1 MRVVTN
7 RLEQWLAWHLW
18 ATLLDESRS
27 GKSPA
32 AGEGVFQALM
42 ETNSIPIDAV
52 SSVLRPSVVAFAAHL
67 PFASPNRVEPGDV
80 QKAAPDADMPA
91 SVPGEYRAL
100 LDRAARQYG
109 LAPRLLAAVVEVES
123 GFRPNAVSPKGAKG
137 LMQLT
142 DATARAMGVSDPFDP
157 AANIMGGAK
166 YLSQLIRRYGGDV
179 AVALAAYNAGPGR
192 IDRAG
197 VRTAADLDARA
208 HLLPQETVDY
218 VQKVWRAA
226 FASI

>member
-1 MRVVTN
+1 MRVVTS
-7 RLEQWLAWHLW
+7 RLEQWLVWHLW

-32 AGEGVFQALM
+32 AGEGVFQALL
-42 ETNSIPIDAV
+42 ETASFSTNSVA
-52 SSVLRPSVVAFAAHL
+52 SVLRPSVTAFAVHL
-67 PFASPNRVEPGDV
+67 PFAPPEGVEPGDV
-80 QKAAPDADMPA
+80 QKAAPDADVPA
-91 SVPGEYRAL
+91 SVPDEYRAL

-109 LAPRLLAAVVEVES
+109 LDPRLLAAVVEVES
-123 GFRPNAVSPKGAKG
+123 GFRPDAVSPKGAKG

-157 AANIMGGAK
+157 AANVMGGAK

-197 VRTAADLDARA
+197 VRTAADLAARA
-208 HLLPQETVDY
+208 HLLPQETIEY

-226 FASI
+226 FASV